1 MITFDQIE
9 KLFAFNTQGN
19 CCLEIEF
26 SIRGSDKFD
35 NCWMGKLFD
44 KKTKKDVYWFG
55 LTADGSNAFDYPTFE
70 EFASAKVFDGKSL
83 AQIWEEVTVLTVDGC
98 DPEDPYVANRMKK
111 QMKSILITGAAG
123 GMGRATCARFV
134 AEGYHVFALDRVAVE
149 QKANITPI
157 ACDLTDEESVKAAV
171 ETVAKMTD
179 KLDAVIH
186 FVGVYMLDSL
196 VEMPSDSFERIF
208 DINVRGVYL
217 VNKHFLPLMGRGSR
231 ILITTSEL
239 ASLDPLP
246 FTGIYAITKAALD
259 KYAYSLAMELQLL
272 DIRVSVLRA
281 GAVETGMLGVSTT
294 ALDRFCENTKLYS
307 CNAKRFK
314 GIVESVEARCVPPT
328 KIAEKCARILAKR
341 NPKYAYC
348 SNRNPLLLMLNILP
362 KRLQLWIIK
371 QILR

>member
-9 KLFAFNTQGN
+9 KLFVFNTQGN

-123 GMGRATCARFV
+123 GMGRATASLFQKQGWR
-134 AEGYHVFALDRVAVE
+134 VFALDRVAIE
-149 QKANITPI
+149 KDENIFPI
-157 ACDLTDEESVKAAV
+157 VADLTNEESIQTALK
-171 ETVAKMTD
+171 TVAQMTD
-179 KLDAVIH
+179 KLDAIIH
-186 FVGVYMLDSL
+186 FAGVYMLDSL
-196 VEMPSDSFERIF
+196 VEMSTEAYERIF
-208 DINVRGVYL
+208 DINVRGVFL
-217 VNKHFLPLMGRGSR
+217 VNKHFLPLLDKGSR

-239 ASLDPLP
+239 APLDPLP

-272 DIRVSVLRA
+272 GISVSVLRA
-281 GAVETGMLGVSTT
+281 GAVETGMLGASTT
-294 ALDRFCENTKLYS
+294 ALDRFCEGTKLYS

-314 GIVESVEARCVPPT
+314 GIVESVEARCIPPVR
-328 KIAEKCARILAKR
+328 IAQKCERILKKR
-341 NPKYAYC
+341 HPQFAYAI
-348 SNRNPLLLMLNILP
+348 NRNPLLLLLNLLP
-362 KRLQLWIIK
+362 RRLQLWIIK
-371 QILR
+371 QILK